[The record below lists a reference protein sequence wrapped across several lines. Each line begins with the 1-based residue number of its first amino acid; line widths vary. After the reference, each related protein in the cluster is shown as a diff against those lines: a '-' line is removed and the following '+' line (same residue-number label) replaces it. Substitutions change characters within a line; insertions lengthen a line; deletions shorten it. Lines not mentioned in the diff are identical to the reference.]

1 MTRVEQITR
10 DITVGQALRC
20 VVSRAAQREALV
32 TADERVTYGQLLE
45 RVRSL
50 ARSLRELG
58 IRQGDR
64 IATLLWSSAE
74 FVYLF
79 FAAGELGAVLAPLP
93 PRLRLHQMESFLRE
107 LEPALVVTT
116 TELEVQDGLE
126 TLHSM
131 QLESPSLRHVL
142 VTDMAGARD
151 PTFEAMLTTTPDD
164 SDEAS
169 QASSRDLLVILYTS
183 GTTGRAKGVMHS
195 HRGLIAPVVSSIKL
209 RETWMTWP
217 SRRLLSRW
225 LRVLVR
231 YGLRLLAAAGRQQ
244 TFLSTHGLHTIAG
257 LESMLQALLMGDRLV
272 LLPRFHPVRAL
283 ETIQRERVTVLIA
296 VPMAYVAMMR
306 TRNFD
311 RYRLSSLLICG
322 TGSAPCPPDL
332 AREIQKRFGCAI
344 HIGFGLT
351 ELGGGISATSLE
363 DAPSLQAETVG
374 QVMPGIEVRV
384 VDDERGTLPLGSVGE
399 LACRSDGLMLGYF
412 GDRHNLGEVID
423 EEGWLYTGDLAVMD
437 EIGYIRILGRKK
449 DMIIRGGQN
458 IYPAKIERHL
468 LAMPQVLEAAVVGV
482 PDALGGESVWA
493 FVILHDVTTLTEQGI
508 IAHCRSSLE
517 AHEIPQHVRITQDFP
532 RASGAKPQK
541 HKLREI
547 ALKELQHHDKHA
559 RQGTLD

>member
-10 DITVGQALRC
+10 DMTVGQALRC
-20 VVSRAAQREALV
+20 VVSRGAHREALV

-50 ARSLRELG
+50 ATSLRELG
-58 IRQGDR
+58 IRRGDR
-64 IATLLWSSAE
+64 IATFLWSSAE

-79 FAAGELGAVLAPLP
+79 FAAGELGAVLVPLP
-93 PRLRLHQMESFLRE
+93 PRLRRHQMESFLRE
-107 LEPALVVTT
+107 LEPAMVITT
-116 TELEVQDGLE
+116 SELEVQDGLA

-131 QLESPSLRHVL
+131 QLESPTLEHVL
-142 VTDMAGARD
+142 VADMVGARE

-164 SDEAS
+164 TREVF
-169 QASSRDLLVILYTS
+169 QASPRDLLVILYTS

-195 HRGLIAPVVSSIKL
+195 HRGLIAPVVASIKL

-217 SRRLLSRW
+217 SRKLLSRW

-244 TFLSTHGLHTIAG
+244 TFLSTNGLHTIAG
-257 LESMLQALLMGDRLV
+257 LESMLQALLMGDKLV

-296 VPMAYVAMMR
+296 VPMAYVTMMR
-306 TRNFD
+306 TRDFD
-311 RYRLSSLLICG
+311 SYRLSSLLICG

-332 AREIQKRFGCAI
+332 AREIQNRFGCAI

-374 QVMPGIEVRV
+374 QVMP
-384 VDDERGTLPLGSVGE
+384 PGSVGE
-399 LACRSDGLMLGYF
+399 LACRGDGLMLGYF

-437 EIGYIRILGRKK
+437 ERGYIRIVGRKK

-458 IYPAKIERHL
+458 IHPAKIERHL
-468 LAMPQVLEAAVVGV
+468 LAMPEVREAAVVGV

-493 FVILHDVTTLTEQGI
+493 FVIPQDATTLTEQGI
-508 IAHCRSSLE
+508 MAHCRSSLE
-517 AHEIPQHVRITQDFP
+517 AYEVPQHVRITQDFP

-547 ALKELQHHDKHA
+547 ALKESQYHDGHA
-559 RQGTLD
+559 PQGTLD